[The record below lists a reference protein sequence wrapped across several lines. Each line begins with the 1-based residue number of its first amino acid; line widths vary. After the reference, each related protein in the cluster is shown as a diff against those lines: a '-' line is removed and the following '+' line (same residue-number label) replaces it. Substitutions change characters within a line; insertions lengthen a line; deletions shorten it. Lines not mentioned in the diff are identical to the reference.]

1 MTSARLQHTLHEKTV
16 RQVPTYE
23 NRCRECGDNFDKLHA
38 FVQDKGYQLRGKQD
52 EEYLG
57 DPRRT
62 APQKLKTVIR
72 QPVESAQGS

>member
-1 MTSARLQHTLHEKTV
+1 MTSVRSQHTGHETKA
-16 RQVPTYE
+16 RQLPIYE
-23 NRCRECGDNFDKLHA
+23 NRCPECGDHFDKLHA